1 MGKGEDGGLRLRSTR
16 EVKLETP
23 MASDEVRSLRVGDV
37 VYISGTLVTA
47 RDRAHKRMMDYIECG
62 KPLPVDMHGIPIYH
76 CGPIVRRT
84 NRRWIVI
91 SAGPTTSM
99 RMEPYEGYV
108 IRRLGIPMIIGKGG
122 MGEETVR
129 AMEEFGAVYGAF
141 TGGAG
146 ALAATLI
153 ERVAGVEWLDL
164 GMPEALWILEVKDF
178 GPLVVAIDS
187 HGNNL
192 FMEVYREARGR
203 VDEIIR
209 RIEHKV

>member
-1 MGKGEDGGLRLRSTR
+1 LRSTR
-16 EVKLETP
+16 EVRLKIPITSGEI
-23 MASDEVRSLRVGDV
+23 RNLRVGDII
-37 VYISGTLVTA
+37 YITGTIITA
-47 RDRAHKRMMDYIECG
+47 RDRAHKRIVDHIKSG
-62 KPLPVDMHGIPIYH
+62 KPLSVDLRGIPVYH

-84 NRRWIVI
+84 SRGWTVI

-108 IRRLGIPMIIGKGG
+108 IGRLGVPMVIGKGG
-122 MGEETVR
+122 MGEETAR
-129 AMEEFGAVYGAF
+129 AMKEFGAVYGAF

-153 ERVAGVEWLDL
+153 ERVVGVEWLDL
-164 GMPEALWILEVKDF
+164 GMPEALWIFEVKDF

-192 FMEVYREARGR
+192 FMEVRREAGR
-203 VDEIIR
+203 RADEIIR
-209 RIEHKV
+209 RIGHEV